1 MERPHFSAGG
11 DLVYLSERKLNN
23 LSVLMN
29 LPTEILGPTKHLSAE
44 GSAGINIG
52 AFGHLG
58 LGLTQEST
66 RIDLTREER
75 ALHDRLVEVIRRL
88 EPGGLPRLDSGP
100 TEIAEA
106 GWFSFHR
113 KLRFGVGTDDDAHSV
128 RALIAVDD
136 EPVDP
141 SSPHPGL
148 LMHGSPA
155 HVLPPYAVDFDQ
167 STAQRSGSGSGTLF
181 QWLDRVRE
189 QLDSHPRREIADL
202 DLGEIR
208 PSPSRARDVSAIMMY
223 GMFARLGADRDFC
236 VSQLLNSAPCEG
248 VAQASLIAIDAETTV
263 VLASP
268 LYIRVR
274 AFHPTDADDPP
285 PTNLARGSG
294 LRRLLR
300 IPQG

>member
-29 LPTEILGPTKHLSAE
+29 LPTEILGPAKDLTVE

-52 AFGHLG
+52 PLGHAS

-66 RIDLTREER
+66 RIDLTRRER

-88 EPGGLPRLDSGP
+88 EPGELPRLDSGR

-113 KLRFGVGTDDDAHSV
+113 KLRFGVGTDDGTHAV

-141 SSPHPGL
+141 GSPYPGL
-148 LMHGSPA
+148 LMNGSPA
-155 HVLPPYAVDFDQ
+155 HVLPPYAVDSEQ
-167 STAQRSGSGSGTLF
+167 STAHRSGSGSGMLF

-189 QLDSHPRREIADL
+189 QLESHPRREIADL
-202 DLGEIR
+202 EIGEIR
-208 PSPSRARDVSAIMMY
+208 PSPSRERDASAIMMY
-223 GMFARLGADRDFC
+223 GMFARLDGDHGFSF
-236 VSQLLNSAPCEG
+236 SQLLNSAPCEG
-248 VAQASLIAIDAETTV
+248 VAQASLIAVDPETTV

-274 AFHPTDADDPP
+274 ALDLPGADDPP
-285 PTNLARGSG
+285 LINPARGKR
-294 LRRLLR
+294 LRRFLR
-300 IPQG
+300 IPEG